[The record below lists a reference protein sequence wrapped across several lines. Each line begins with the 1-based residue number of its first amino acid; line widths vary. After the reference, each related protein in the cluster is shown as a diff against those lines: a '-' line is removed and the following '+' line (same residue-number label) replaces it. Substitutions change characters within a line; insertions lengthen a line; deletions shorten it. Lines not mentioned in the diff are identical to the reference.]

1 MENKINFIRIC
12 KYTGLNS
19 LTKKKNATG
28 RIHLVALSKI
38 DFTLYQIWDYAK
50 EDEAS
55 ANTEVEKT
63 KTKKK
68 KRERLEKGNGLTR
81 VNVSL

>member
-1 MENKINFIRIC
+1 MTVIMENKINFIRIC

-38 DFTLYQIWDYAK
+38 DFTLYQI
-50 EDEAS
+50 
-55 ANTEVEKT
+55 
-63 KTKKK
+63 
-68 KRERLEKGNGLTR
+68 
-81 VNVSL
+81 